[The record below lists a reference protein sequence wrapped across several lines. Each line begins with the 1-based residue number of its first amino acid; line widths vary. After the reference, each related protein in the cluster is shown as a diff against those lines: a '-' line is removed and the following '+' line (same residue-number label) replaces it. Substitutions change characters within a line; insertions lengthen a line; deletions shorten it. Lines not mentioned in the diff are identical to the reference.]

1 MRVFWAIVGLLAV
14 VVSIMLLRDGADKV
28 ESVSQTDVALNQM
41 TPAPPVTINVPTTET
56 DEVAETHSAADSS
69 TSASATSQP
78 TDEATA
84 LANDLMTA
92 AEKGTAPVVPAS
104 QPEAAAAGGQHSP
117 TPAAPK
123 DYEAKV
129 DPAAMELAKHS
140 KIEQQADGS
149 VLIDN
154 KFTVRGSGT
163 AEDPYQLS
171 WDLLTSASE
180 TYQPRLGLT
189 QVPQRVNMLNGKH
202 VKITGYMA
210 FPLAQMEAKEVL
222 IMLNMWDGCCI
233 GIPPSPYDAIEVQL
247 AEAIPYDKR
256 RFINYGT
263 LTGVMKV
270 DPYLVNDWLLGLYLV
285 EDGKLDFGL

>member
-1 MRVFWAIVGLLAV
+1 MRWFWVIVGVLAV
-14 VVSIMLLRDGADKV
+14 ITVVMLLRDGKTTL
-28 ESVSQTDVALNQM
+28 ESVSRSDVTATPRNQSAE
-41 TPAPPVTINVPTTET
+41 PVEIPIAPKS
-56 DEVAETHSAADSS
+56 D
-69 TSASATSQP
+69 
-78 TDEATA
+78 
-84 LANDLMTA
+84 
-92 AEKGTAPVVPAS
+92 VPAS
-104 QPEAAAAGGQHSP
+104 QPIVDTAAELAKDLMASAESGTAPLVPSASQPASPSDVPPASDNSASNGEHNP

-123 DYEAKV
+123 NYNAQV
-129 DPAAMELAKHS
+129 DPAAMELAKNA
-140 KIEQQADGS
+140 KIETQPDGS

-154 KFTVRGSGT
+154 KFTVRGSGS

-171 WDLLTSASE
+171 WDLLISASE

-222 IMLNMWDGCCI
+222 VMLNMWDGCCI

-247 AEAIPYDKR
+247 KEAIPYDKR
-256 RFINYGT
+256 RFINYGA

-285 EDGKLDFGL
+285 EDAKLDFGL

>member
-14 VVSIMLLRDGADKV
+14 VTAVMLLRGGADKI
-28 ESVSQTDVALNQM
+28 ESVSQTDVSVNQVAS
-41 TPAPPVTINVPTTET
+41 APTVTVNLPKAETVEVIETESPTSKPSDVPT
-56 DEVAETHSAADSS
+56 
-69 TSASATSQP
+69 SQS

-104 QPEAAAAGGQHSP
+104 QPEAAAAGGQHNP

-123 DYEAKV
+123 AYDAKV

-140 KIEQQADGS
+140 KIEQQPDGS